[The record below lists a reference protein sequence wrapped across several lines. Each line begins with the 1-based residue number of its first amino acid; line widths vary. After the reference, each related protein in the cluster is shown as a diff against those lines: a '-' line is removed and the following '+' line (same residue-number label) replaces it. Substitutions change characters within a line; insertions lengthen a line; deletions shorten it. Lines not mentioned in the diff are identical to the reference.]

1 MIASILIIAFSIAMF
16 VYWFRYSCVLLLRG
30 AAEQAELSAAQ
41 DDRFSVAEVLARLKT
56 EQELDPLQR
65 SLDRDYL
72 VLKYLIEH
80 AADLELVS
88 IENRLLI
95 LDYKLMHCWF
105 GLTRTLAPAH
115 ARKALTEMASVLV
128 VLVRQMS
135 QQSPIQIQAQ

>member
-1 MIASILIIAFSIAMF
+1 MIASILIIAFSIVMF

-41 DDRFSVAEVLARLKT
+41 DNRFSVAQVMERLKT

-65 SLDRDYL
+65 SLDRDYH

-105 GLTRTLAPAH
+105 NLTRTLAPVH

-128 VLVRQMS
+128 VLVRKMS
-135 QQSPIQIQAQ
+135 PQSGIQIEA

>member
-1 MIASILIIAFSIAMF
+1 M
-16 VYWFRYSCVLLLRG
+16 
-30 AAEQAELSAAQ
+30 E
-41 DDRFSVAEVLARLKT
+41 RLKT

-65 SLDRDYL
+65 SLDRDYH

-95 LDYKLMHCWF
+95 LDYKLMHCWYN
-105 GLTRTLAPAH
+105 LTRTLAPVH

-128 VLVRQMS
+128 VLVRKMS
-135 QQSPIQIQAQ
+135 PQSGIQIEA

>member
-1 MIASILIIAFSIAMF
+1 MIASILIIAFSVVMF

-41 DDRFSVAEVLARLKT
+41 DNRFSVAQVMKRLKT

-65 SLDRDYL
+65 SLDRDYH

-105 GLTRTLAPAH
+105 NLTRTLAPVH

-128 VLVRQMS
+128 VLVRKMS
-135 QQSPIQIQAQ
+135 PQSGIQIEA

>member
-1 MIASILIIAFSIAMF
+1 MIASILIIAFSIVMF

-30 AAEQAELSAAQ
+30 AAEQAGLSAAQ
-41 DDRFSVAEVLARLKT
+41 DNRFSVAQVMERLKT

-65 SLDRDYL
+65 SLDRDYH

-95 LDYKLMHCWF
+95 LDYKLMHCWY
-105 GLTRTLAPAH
+105 GLTRTAAPVH

-128 VLVRQMS
+128 VLVRKMS
-135 QQSPIQIQAQ
+135 PQSGIQIEA

>member
-105 GLTRTLAPAH
+105 NLTRTLAPVH

-128 VLVRQMS
+128 VLVREMS
-135 QQSPIQIQAQ
+135 QQSPIQIQAR

>member
-1 MIASILIIAFSIAMF
+1 MIASILIIAFSIVMF

-30 AAEQAELSAAQ
+30 AAEQAGLSAAQ
-41 DDRFSVAEVLARLKT
+41 DNRFSVAQVMERLKT

-65 SLDRDYL
+65 SLDRDYH

-105 GLTRTLAPAH
+105 NLTRTLAPVH

-128 VLVRQMS
+128 VLVRKMS
-135 QQSPIQIQAQ
+135 PQSGIQIEA

>member
-1 MIASILIIAFSIAMF
+1 MIASILILAFSVVMF

-41 DDRFSVAEVLARLKT
+41 DNRFSVAQVMERLKT

-65 SLDRDYL
+65 SLDRDYH

-105 GLTRTLAPAH
+105 NLTRTLAPVH

-128 VLVRQMS
+128 VLVRKMS
-135 QQSPIQIQAQ
+135 PQSGIQIEA

>member
-1 MIASILIIAFSIAMF
+1 MIASILIIAFSIVMF
-16 VYWFRYSCVLLLRG
+16 VYWFRYSCLLLLRG

-41 DDRFSVAEVLARLKT
+41 DKRFSVSEVMEGLKT
-56 EQELDPLQR
+56 GQELEPLQR
-65 SLDRDYL
+65 SLDRDYH

-105 GLTRTLAPAH
+105 NLTRTLAPVQS
-115 ARKALTEMASVLV
+115 RQALTEMASVLV
-128 VLVRQMS
+128 VLVRKMS
-135 QQSPIQIQAQ
+135 QQSGAQIEA